1 MKRKEWIYESINI
14 NFSGFLGMYVEQ
26 QSGEIRKFRSNKI
39 FIDKALEEYYKNYS
53 KKNKNIGDIF
63 VQDLTEKKGKIDK
76 YIKDSMNL
84 QNKRYLLIFFENNFC
99 KDIIKNNIRNI
110 LGDKRK
116 MVHLKG
122 SQLIYDLT
130 SQTYP
135 LEFLKGLKIY
145 IKYGYT
151 VLLENLDSIYTL
163 LYDLFNKNYY
173 RENQKNYCR
182 ISTEDKQDII
192 EIHDNFRCIL
202 LKPIEQI
209 TNSKNIE
216 IRLPSPLLNRLEK
229 HIVKFDDLNT
239 KMLKNVHLLI
249 IVLTNAKRNHE
260 NMLTMLKDE
269 ADFRVTINDLIFC
282 YNNTE
287 LVQSLLLE
295 IQKENRELSN
305 EEFEEKIKMKIV
317 RFYSFKM
324 VVLHCLNLKGY
335 DEEIQKIKS
344 EYQRTHPY
352 SNLKNFLKKNKKGG
366 NEIEIKKF
374 VIMTSTYYFSV
385 NFDLLRG

>member
-182 ISTEDKQDII
+182 ITTEDKQDII

>member
-182 ISTEDKQDII
+182 ITTEDKQDII

-239 KMLKNVHLLI
+239 KMLKNVHLLN

-374 VIMTSTYYFSV
+374 VIMTSTNYFSV

>member
-163 LYDLFNKNYY
+163 IYELFNKNYY